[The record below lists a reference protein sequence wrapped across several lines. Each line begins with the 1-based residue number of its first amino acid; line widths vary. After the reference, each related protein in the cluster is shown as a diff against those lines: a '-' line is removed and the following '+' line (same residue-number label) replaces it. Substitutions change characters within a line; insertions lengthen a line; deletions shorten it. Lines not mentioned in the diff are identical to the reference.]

1 MRSLHFT
8 ACAASAFVLLANTA
22 LAQDNRAESDRLFN
36 EGLQLASKNDFDH
49 AREKFAAA
57 YAKFPSPN
65 SLMNLARSEQLSG
78 HCIDAIKHFR
88 SYIEL
93 PPNPRVTDADR
104 REARGGIDMC
114 RQKVGRILISAPAGT
129 SIEIDDQPAA
139 LSEESAIEVMPGP
152 HTIKLAG
159 DKGVRVRELVAEAD
173 KDILVE
179 YEPSKTQNGVGTA
192 VSHED
197 HLHGPGGGTEP
208 TSARSTAGWAVPITL
223 GVVGLVG
230 LGVGIG
236 TGVASFSAAN
246 DASTLRT
253 PGICANPSSS
263 PCVTYTD
270 KVNSQNSL
278 STVSTIGYAVG
289 GALLV
294 AGVVSFIVWPKSKVS
309 EKVSITPWV
318 GPQNAGIFAVG
329 RF

>member
-1 MRSLHFT
+1 MRPRYLASAAILLF
-8 ACAASAFVLLANTA
+8 AASAH
-22 LAQDNRAESDRLFN
+22 AQDNRAESDRLFN
-36 EGLQLASKNDFDH
+36 EGLKLASQRDFEH
-49 AREKFAAA
+49 AREKFAEA

-65 SLMNLARSEQLSG
+65 SLMNMARSEQLSG

-104 REARGGIDMC
+104 REARGGIDNC

-129 SIEIDDQPAA
+129 SIEIDNVPAS
-139 LSEESAIEVMPGP
+139 LSEESAIEVMPGQ
-152 HTIKLAG
+152 HTVKLAAE
-159 DKGVRVRELVAEAD
+159 KGVREREVVAEAD

-179 YEPSKTQNGVGTA
+179 YEPSKTQGGVGVA
-192 VSHED
+192 VPHDEHGHD
-197 HLHGPGGGTEP
+197 HPGGPETPSGR
-208 TSARSTAGWAVPITL
+208 SAAGWAVPITL

-246 DASTLRT
+246 DANALRT
-253 PGICANPSSS
+253 PGVCANQASSA
-263 PCVTYTD
+263 CITYTD
-270 KVNSQNSL
+270 KVNTQNTL
-278 STVSTIGYAVG
+278 STIATIGYAAG

-294 AGVVSFIVWPKSKVS
+294 AGVVSFIVWPKSHVT
-309 EKVSITPWV
+309 EKVSVQPWV
-318 GPQNAGIFAVG
+318 SPQGAGIFAVG